1 MKNKQKPSFIKKSFR
16 FLIFT
21 SIFFISCILI
31 FLTCA
36 FIFSRITIE
45 GNKEKNS
52 IHTVFLMKSGIH
64 VDFLLPISNEFKDWQ
79 EEFPISNTR
88 SKDSTYKKIAIGWGS
103 KDFYMNTPTWDDLTL
118 KIFLISNFGL
128 GSSAIQ
134 VKYYTDTL
142 PKDSKI
148 TSLKLSNNQYKKLVK
163 YIETSLKR
171 SKTNNSSFILPKNPK
186 VLTENN
192 SFYDA
197 KQTYS
202 LLLTCNTWINN
213 GLKASGQKACLW
225 TPDAGGIFYQYE
237 K

>member
-52 IHTVFLMKSGIH
+52 IHSVFLMKSGIH

-148 TSLKLSNNQYKKLVK
+148 TPLKLSNNQYKKLVK

-171 SKTNNSSFILPKNPK
+171 SKTNNSSLILPKNPK

>member
-1 MKNKQKPSFIKKSFR
+1 MKNKQKSSFVKKCFR
-16 FLIFT
+16 FLIF
-21 SIFFISCILI
+21 SLVIFISCILI
-31 FLTCA
+31 YLACA

-45 GNKEKNS
+45 GHKEKKA

-64 VDFLLPISNEFKDWQ
+64 MDFLLPICNELKDWQ

-128 GSSAIQ
+128 GSSAIH

-148 TSLKLSNNQYKKLVK
+148 VSLKLSANQYKKLVK
-163 YIETSLKR
+163 YIENSLKR
-171 SKTNNSSFILPKNPK
+171 SGTAKSSFILPKNPK
-186 VLTENN
+186 VLSKNDAY
-192 SFYDA
+192 YDA
-197 KQTYS
+197 KQNYS
-202 LLLTCNTWINN
+202 LLFTCNSWINN

-225 TPDAGGIFYQYE
+225 TPNSQGIFY
-237 K
+237 

>member
-21 SIFFISCILI
+21 SLFFISCILI

-52 IHTVFLMKSGIH
+52 IHSVFLMKSGIH

-148 TSLKLSNNQYKKLVK
+148 TPLKLSDNQYKKLVK

-171 SKTNNSSFILPKNPK
+171 SKSNNSSFILPKNPK

-225 TPDAGGIFYQYE
+225 TPYAGGIFYQHE

>member
-21 SIFFISCILI
+21 SLFFISCILI
-31 FLTCA
+31 YLTCA

-52 IHTVFLMKSGIH
+52 IHSVFLMKSGIH

>member
-21 SIFFISCILI
+21 SLFFISCILI

>member
-21 SIFFISCILI
+21 SLFFISCILI
-31 FLTCA
+31 YLTCA

-128 GSSAIQ
+128 GSSAIH

-148 TSLKLSNNQYKKLVK
+148 LSLKLSDNQYKKLVK
-163 YIETSLKR
+163 YIENSLKR
-171 SKTNNSSFILPKNPK
+171 SATTKSSFILPKNPK
-186 VLTENN
+186 VLSKNDAY
-192 SFYDA
+192 YDA
-197 KQTYS
+197 KQNYS
-202 LLLTCNTWINN
+202 LLFTCNSWINN
-213 GLKASGQKACLW
+213 GLKESGQKACLW
-225 TPDAGGIFYQYE
+225 TPNSQGIFY
-237 K
+237 

>member
-1 MKNKQKPSFIKKSFR
+1 MENKQKPSLIKKCFR
-16 FLIFT
+16 FLIF
-21 SIFFISCILI
+21 SLVIFISCILI
-31 FLTCA
+31 YLACA

-45 GNKEKNS
+45 GHKEKKA

-64 VDFLLPISNEFKDWQ
+64 MDFLLPICNELKDWQ

-128 GSSAIQ
+128 GSSAIH

-148 TSLKLSNNQYKKLVK
+148 LSLKLSDNQYKKLVK
-163 YIETSLKR
+163 YIENSLKR
-171 SKTNNSSFILPKNPK
+171 SATTKSSFILPKNPK
-186 VLTENN
+186 VLSKNDAY
-192 SFYDA
+192 YDA
-197 KQTYS
+197 KQNYS
-202 LLLTCNTWINN
+202 LLFTCNSWINN
-213 GLKASGQKACLW
+213 GLKESGQKACLW
-225 TPDAGGIFYQYE
+225 TPNSQGIFY
-237 K
+237 

>member
-1 MKNKQKPSFIKKSFR
+1 MKNKQKPSFIKKCFR
-16 FLIFT
+16 FLIF
-21 SIFFISCILI
+21 SVLIFISCILI
-31 FLTCA
+31 YLACA
-36 FIFSRITIE
+36 FIFSRITIVE
-45 GNKEKNS
+45 NKEKNA

-64 VDFLLPISNEFKDWQ
+64 VDFLLPICDEFKDWRK
-79 EEFPISNTR
+79 EFPIANTR
-88 SKDSTYKKIAIGWGS
+88 SKDSTYNKIAIGWGS

-148 TSLKLSNNQYKKLVK
+148 TPLKLSNNQYKKLVH
-163 YIETSLKR
+163 YIENSLKR
-171 SKTNNSSFILPKNPK
+171 NGSNKSLFILPKNPE
-186 VLTENN
+186 VMTQNN
-192 SFYDA
+192 AYYDA

>member
-21 SIFFISCILI
+21 SLFFISCILI

-148 TSLKLSNNQYKKLVK
+148 TPLKLSNNQYKKLVK

-171 SKTNNSSFILPKNPK
+171 SKTNNSSLILPKNPK

>member
-21 SIFFISCILI
+21 SLFFISCILI

-148 TSLKLSNNQYKKLVK
+148 TPLKLSNNQYKKLVK

-197 KQTYS
+197 KQNYS
-202 LLLTCNTWINN
+202 LLFTCNSWINN

>member
-21 SIFFISCILI
+21 SLFFISCILI
-31 FLTCA
+31 YLTCA

-225 TPDAGGIFYQYE
+225 TPDAGGIFYQHE

>member
-1 MKNKQKPSFIKKSFR
+1 MKNKQKSSFVKKCFR
-16 FLIFT
+16 FLIF
-21 SIFFISCILI
+21 SLVIFISCILI
-31 FLTCA
+31 YLACA

-45 GNKEKNS
+45 GHKEKKA

-64 VDFLLPISNEFKDWQ
+64 MDFLLPICNELKDWQ

-128 GSSAIQ
+128 GSSAIH

-148 TSLKLSNNQYKKLVK
+148 LSLKLSDNQYKKLVK
-163 YIETSLKR
+163 YIENSLKR
-171 SKTNNSSFILPKNPK
+171 SGTNKSSLILPKNPK
-186 VLTENN
+186 VLSNN
-192 SFYDA
+192 DAYYDA
-197 KQTYS
+197 KQNYS
-202 LLLTCNTWINN
+202 LLFTCNSWINN
-213 GLKASGQKACLW
+213 GLKVSGQKACLW
-225 TPDAGGIFYQYE
+225 TPNSQGIFY
-237 K
+237 

>member
-21 SIFFISCILI
+21 SLFFISCILI

-148 TSLKLSNNQYKKLVK
+148 TSLKLSNNQYKQLVK

-171 SKTNNSSFILPKNPK
+171 SKTINSSFILPKNPK

>member
-21 SIFFISCILI
+21 SLFFISCILI
-31 FLTCA
+31 YLTCA

-52 IHTVFLMKSGIH
+52 IHSVFLMKSGIH

-148 TSLKLSNNQYKKLVK
+148 TPLKLSNNQYKKLVK

-171 SKTNNSSFILPKNPK
+171 SKTNNSSLILPKNPK

-225 TPDAGGIFYQYE
+225 TPDAGGIFYQHE

>member
-1 MKNKQKPSFIKKSFR
+1 MKNKQKSSFIKKTFR
-16 FLIFT
+16 FLIF
-21 SIFFISCILI
+21 SLVIFISSVLLYIA
-31 FLTCA
+31 CA
-36 FIFSRITIE
+36 FISSRITIN
-45 GNKEKNS
+45 GHKEKKA
-52 IHTVFLMKSGIH
+52 IHTVYLMKSGIH
-64 VDFLLPISNEFKDWQ
+64 VDFLLPICNKIKDWR
-79 EEFPISNTR
+79 EEFPITNTR
-88 SKDSTYKKIAIGWGS
+88 SKDSSYNKIAIGWGS
-103 KDFYMNTPTWDDLTL
+103 KGFYMNTPTWDDLTL
-118 KIFLISNFGL
+118 NIFLISNFGL

-134 VKYYTDTL
+134 VKYYNDSL
-142 PKDSKI
+142 PIDSQI
-148 TSLKLSNNQYKKLVK
+148 TPLKLSGNQYIKLVK
-163 YIETSLKR
+163 YIKNSLKR
-171 SKTNNSSFILPKNPK
+171 NKSKKSLHILPENPK

>member
-1 MKNKQKPSFIKKSFR
+1 MKNKQKSSFVKKCFR
-16 FLIFT
+16 FLIF
-21 SIFFISCILI
+21 SLVIFISCILI
-31 FLTCA
+31 YLACA
-36 FIFSRITIE
+36 FIFSRITIK
-45 GNKEKNS
+45 GHKEKKA

-64 VDFLLPISNEFKDWQ
+64 MDFLLPICNELKDWQ

-128 GSSAIQ
+128 GSSAIH

-148 TSLKLSNNQYKKLVK
+148 VSLKLSANQYKKLVK
-163 YIETSLKR
+163 YIENSLKR
-171 SKTNNSSFILPKNPK
+171 SGTNKSSFILPKNPK
-186 VLTENN
+186 VLSNN
-192 SFYDA
+192 DAYYDA
-197 KQTYS
+197 KQNYS
-202 LLLTCNTWINN
+202 LLFTCNSWINN

-225 TPDAGGIFYQYE
+225 TPYSQGIFY
-237 K
+237 

>member
-1 MKNKQKPSFIKKSFR
+1 MKNKQKSSFVKKCFR
-16 FLIFT
+16 FLIF
-21 SIFFISCILI
+21 SLVIFISCILI
-31 FLTCA
+31 YLACA
-36 FIFSRITIE
+36 FIFSRITIK
-45 GNKEKNS
+45 GHKEKKA

-64 VDFLLPISNEFKDWQ
+64 MDFLLPICNELKDWQ

-128 GSSAIQ
+128 GSSAIH

-148 TSLKLSNNQYKKLVK
+148 LSLKLSDNQYKKLVK
-163 YIETSLKR
+163 YIENSLKR
-171 SKTNNSSFILPKNPK
+171 SATTKSSFILPKNPK
-186 VLTENN
+186 VLSKNDAY
-192 SFYDA
+192 YDA
-197 KQTYS
+197 KQNYS
-202 LLLTCNTWINN
+202 LLFTCNSWINN

-225 TPDAGGIFYQYE
+225 TPNSQGIFY
-237 K
+237 

>member
-21 SIFFISCILI
+21 SLFFISCILI
-31 FLTCA
+31 YLTCA

>member
-1 MKNKQKPSFIKKSFR
+1 MKNKQKTSFIKKSFR

-21 SIFFISCILI
+21 SLFFISCILI
-31 FLTCA
+31 YLTCA

-171 SKTNNSSFILPKNPK
+171 RKTNNSSFILPKNPK

>member
-16 FLIFT
+16 FLIF
-21 SIFFISCILI
+21 SVLIFFSSVLI
-31 FLTCA
+31 YITCA

-45 GNKEKNS
+45 GHKEKKAR
-52 IHTVFLMKSGIH
+52 HTVFLMKSGIH
-64 VDFLLPISNEFKDWQ
+64 MDFLLPICNELKDWQ

-103 KDFYMNTPTWDDLTL
+103 KDFYMNTPTWDDLTI

-128 GSSAIQ
+128 GSSAIH

-148 TSLKLSNNQYKKLVK
+148 VSLKLSDNQYNKLVK
-163 YIETSLKR
+163 YIENSLKR
-171 SKTNNSSFILPKNPK
+171 SGTTKSSFILPKNPK
-186 VLTENN
+186 VLSKNDAY
-192 SFYDA
+192 YDA
-197 KQTYS
+197 KQNYS
-202 LLLTCNTWINN
+202 LLFTCNSWINN

-225 TPDAGGIFYQYE
+225 TPYSQGIFY
-237 K
+237 

>member
-16 FLIFT
+16 FLIFK
-21 SIFFISCILI
+21 SLFFISCILI

-163 YIETSLKR
+163 YIETSIKR
-171 SKTNNSSFILPKNPK
+171 SKSNNSSFILPKNPK

>member
-21 SIFFISCILI
+21 SLFFISCILI
-31 FLTCA
+31 YLTCA

-52 IHTVFLMKSGIH
+52 IHSVFLMKSGIH

-148 TSLKLSNNQYKKLVK
+148 TPLKLSNNQYKKLVK

-225 TPDAGGIFYQYE
+225 TPDAGGIFYQHE